1 MQYLID
7 THALLWCAQ
16 GNDCMPSGV
25 LAIMNGEECFYSVG
39 SLWEIAIK
47 QALKKLDVGFSISE
61 LDRHCRRAGFMR
73 LPIEVAHLERIGE
86 LPDIHRDPFD
96 RLLVAQAIEENMTIV
111 TCDRMIP
118 QYPVQTIW

>member
-16 GNDCMPSGV
+16 GNDCIPSGV
-25 LAIMNGEECFYSVG
+25 LAIMNGEECFYSVA

-47 QALKKLDVGFSISE
+47 QALKKLDVGFAISE

-96 RLLVAQAIEENMTIV
+96 RLLVAQAIEENMPIV

>member
-16 GNDCMPSGV
+16 GNDCMPSDV
-25 LAIMNGEECFYSVG
+25 LVVMNDEECFYSVA

-47 QALKKLDVGFSISE
+47 QSLKKLDVRFAISE
-61 LDRHCRRAGFMR
+61 LDRHCLNAGFMR
-73 LPIEVAHLERIGE
+73 LPIEVSHLERIGE

-118 QYPVQTIW
+118 KYPVQTIW